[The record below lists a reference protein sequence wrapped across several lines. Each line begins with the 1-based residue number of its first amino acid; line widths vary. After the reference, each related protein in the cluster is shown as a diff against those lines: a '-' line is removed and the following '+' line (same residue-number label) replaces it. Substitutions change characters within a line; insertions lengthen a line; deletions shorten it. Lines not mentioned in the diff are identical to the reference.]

1 MRKLTFLACLIF
13 AFSVPV
19 QAQDVATIQRLADQF
34 AEAYNKSGAEGV
46 GAMYTDDAIVVPPE
60 ADIRTGRRDIQAFW
74 TQQARQGEN
83 LEIVVLDVKPLG
95 ADTARALVRSELTM
109 KGPQPQ
115 PLSGRNVVIL
125 QRIGADWKVSTHT
138 WNYSRGSSQGRQ
150 ELGRGSSDPRLGRER
165 DRDDHR
171 RLYSDR
177 ETWRA
182 DPDRRRSWDRQYP
195 RNYDGSQRRSWD
207 GWDD

>member
-95 ADTARALVRSELTM
+95 ADTARALVSDNEGPTTSAAIREERGYPAEDRGRLESEHPHL
-109 KGPQPQ
+109 
-115 PLSGRNVVIL
+115 
-125 QRIGADWKVSTHT
+125 
-138 WNYSRGSSQGRQ
+138 
-150 ELGRGSSDPRLGRER
+150 EL
-165 DRDDHR
+165 
-171 RLYSDR
+171 
-177 ETWRA
+177 
-182 DPDRRRSWDRQYP
+182 
-195 RNYDGSQRRSWD
+195 
-207 GWDD
+207 